1 MLRYF
6 RVPGLRLAR
15 SAKPPLRP
23 VKAVKSSAR
32 VTEVCG
38 FPRGYPHVEVARKC
52 VVDADPPLS
61 QMLLEACAEGYDM
74 AKQYQEALRW
84 EQACKAGGVCPP
96 DIKAL
101 LSRDED
107 TLSEPEYQK
116 MAEWADQWGSKV
128 FRRSNMLEYGQ
139 PIPPWSLV
147 RPRFET
153 LYKDRE
159 MTEEDWK
166 KEKEWWNR
174 LARIFT
180 EQYKREEE
188 AEDKKE

>member
-32 VTEVCG
+32 VTERL
-38 FPRGYPHVEVARKC
+38 PSRRGRA
-52 VVDADPPLS
+52 